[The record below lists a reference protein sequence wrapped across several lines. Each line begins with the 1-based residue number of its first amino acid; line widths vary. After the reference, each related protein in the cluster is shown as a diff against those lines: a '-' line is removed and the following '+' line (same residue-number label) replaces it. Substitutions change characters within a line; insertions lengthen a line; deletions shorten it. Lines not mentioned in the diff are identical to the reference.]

1 MPRIK
6 IGKEPIITIGGR
18 VIKASTT
25 IMVGDNKIEP
35 ITSFKFDVNMDKE
48 NRITLLEETK
58 KLIPDDLN
66 PEQTETLSKQ
76 IIEAFELE
84 GFLKHTDYSEALNRE
99 K

>member
-18 VIKASTT
+18 VIKASIT

-48 NRITLLEETK
+48 NQITLLEEIK

-66 PEQTETLSKQ
+66 PEQTEMLKKQ
-76 IIEAFELE
+76 IIEAFRLE
-84 GFLKHTDYSEALNRE
+84 GVIKHTDYSEALNRE